1 MVLEDKELKQNN
13 LVVSLELF
21 VDKLK
26 LKFLT

>member
-13 LVVSLELF
+13 LVVSLEIF